1 MKVKQLVE
9 MLKSYD
15 PDHDIVIS
23 GHTVLGFGHDF
34 TVEGLRQYDQTPYVL
49 LVPGDEYQEE

>member
-1 MKVKQLVE
+1 MKIKQLVE
-9 MLKSYD
+9 MLNSCD

-23 GHTVLGFGHDF
+23 GCDLGFGHDF